1 MAKKINIKKAVD
13 FIKEEHYD
21 IYQYFIFMPFD
32 DNETTD
38 VIDLDEKSINDAL
51 KVHDQVFIELGLLY
65 HDPYE
70 ASDEFV
76 IYGSDEDIY
85 LELDFGED
93 YEGYY
98 GKYAF
103 LRGGYGVFINKD
115 YTADYGYFTSEA
127 YGHGMGS
134 YEYYNFN
141 DIEDWDEVKIAL
153 TKVIDELDIWE

>member
-13 FIKEEHYD
+13 FIESEHSSIID
-21 IYQYFIFMPFD
+21 CMIFMAFD
-32 DNETTD
+32 NDIPKENVSLE
-38 VIDLDEKSINDAL
+38 ENSIKEAL
-51 KVHDQVFIELGLLY
+51 KNHDEIFLELGLLY

-76 IYGSDEDIY
+76 IYGPDEDIY

-98 GKYAF
+98 AKYAF

-115 YTADYGYFTSEA
+115 YTVDYGYFTSEHMDMVWEA
-127 YGHGMGS
+127 MNITTSMILKIGM
-134 YEYYNFN
+134 
-141 DIEDWDEVKIAL
+141 KL
-153 TKVIDELDIWE
+153 KLL